1 MPSRRG
7 RRETTGQPIPSMREA
22 ARADTEINSC
32 SPVGLPAT
40 ARMLIAVVDANGRL
54 VRGLGATSATRLA
67 AGMYQVAFDQDVAG
81 AAYVGTVGPATAN
94 GLVPHGVITVAPR
107 SGIANAV
114 FVETHGTSGHADRPF
129 HLAVLA

>member
-1 MPSRRG
+1 MD
-7 RRETTGQPIPSMREA
+7 
-22 ARADTEINSC
+22 ARAPTPRSTRVRRSGCRPPRACC
-32 SPVGLPAT
+32 SPWSTPRT
-40 ARMLIAVVDANGRL
+40 ARPGPR
-54 VRGLGATSATRLA
+54 RHSATRLA

-94 GLVPHGVITVAPR
+94 GLVPQGVITVAPR

-114 FVETHGTSGHADRPF
+114 FVETHGASGHADRPF

>member
-1 MPSRRG
+1 
-7 RRETTGQPIPSMREA
+7 MREA

-32 SPVGLPAT
+32 AALGLPAT
-40 ARMLIAVVDANGRL
+40 ARVLFAVVDANGTL

-67 AGMYQVAFDQDVAG
+67 AGMYQVAFDQDVAA
-81 AAYVGTVGPATAN
+81 AAYVGTVGPGKPG
-94 GLVPHGVITVAPR
+94 GLAPQGVITVAPR